1 MAKTKK
7 VQVTLEEA
15 DYERLAEIARR
26 ENKKLAGVV
35 RESIE
40 RYCLAPEAER
50 QKRNALDDLLA
61 LEPTPVP
68 DDYADWERQYSGRKV
83 EGAKKK
89 R

>member
-1 MAKTKK
+1 MAKTRKI
-7 VQVTLEEA
+7 QVTLEEDQYA
-15 DYERLAEIARR
+15 WLAEIARR

-50 QKRNALDDLLA
+50 KKRAALDDLLS

-68 DDYADWERQYSGRKV
+68 DNYADWEKEYGGRKTK
-83 EGAKKK
+83 GQRRK